1 MEAMLNDGLDLDLV
15 EQMRELSVKEAGA
28 LDDPTNDPASGK
40 SLSEK
45 SFSNTK
51 VNVILRR

>member
-28 LDDPTNDPASGK
+28 LDDPTNDAASGK